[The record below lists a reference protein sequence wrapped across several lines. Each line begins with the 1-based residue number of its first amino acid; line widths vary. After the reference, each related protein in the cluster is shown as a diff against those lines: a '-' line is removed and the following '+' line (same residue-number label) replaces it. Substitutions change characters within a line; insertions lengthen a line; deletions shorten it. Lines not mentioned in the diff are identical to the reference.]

1 MDEVCAA
8 TDCQAPFRLREC
20 LRRLEPD
27 AIRANSKARL
37 HHHKIVYCFMCDRI
51 MCMRTGAN
59 GCYTGHTGIV
69 TISDAT
75 REMLHAKR
83 PHVEAYCVC

>member
-8 TDCQAPFRLREC
+8 TDGQAPSRLREC

-27 AIRANSKARL
+27 AILANAKRGL
-37 HHHKIVYCFMCDRI
+37 NHNKVVYCFMCDRVL
-51 MCMRTGAN
+51 CMRTGTV
-59 GCYTGHTGIV
+59 GCYTGHIGIV

-83 PHVEAYCVC
+83 PHVDAYCAC